1 MGKVLQCYALKDVQ
15 KGPERDLKFK
25 KIIDRNSLS
34 RSMHQVDQLVLVPKK
49 EKAVTNMSIIRQ

>member
-1 MGKVLQCYALKDVQ
+1 MQCYALKDVQ

-49 EKAVTNMSIIRQ
+49 EKAVTNMSIIYQ